1 MGIKR
6 LREIVDQ
13 SSLYRGL
20 SEPSIERI
28 LEVSRIVRVDEG
40 QLLFGHGVLCPGVYV
55 VGEGMIRLV
64 RSGPNGKVH
73 VLRFVKEGGSLGEAA
88 VIGAFPAPVAAV
100 AHAKSECA
108 LFPADAFRELI
119 ERDHALCI
127 EIMKSMAGRVHKLV
141 DLLEDIILRDAMGRV
156 ARYVAEQG
164 TGTGEWMVLPALKQD
179 IARHLNLTSETL
191 SRTLRR
197 LVQARAIEVD
207 GDRLHLTNRE
217 LLEQLASGVG
227 PDC

>member
-1 MGIKR
+1 MAIQR
-6 LREIVDQ
+6 LREIIDH

-28 LEVSRIVRVDEG
+28 LGVSRIVHVEEG
-40 QLLFGHGVLCPGVYV
+40 QELFGHDGLCPGVYV
-55 VGEGMIRLV
+55 VGRGMIRLM

-88 VIGAFPAPVAAV
+88 VIGGFPAPVAAV

-127 EIMKSMAGRVHKLV
+127 EIMKSMSGRVHKLV
-141 DLLEDIILRDAMGRV
+141 DLLEDIILRDAVGRV
-156 ARYVAEQG
+156 ARYVTDQGPAER
-164 TGTGEWMVLPALKQD
+164 EWLVLPALKQD

-191 SRTLRR
+191 SRTFRR
-197 LVQARAIEVD
+197 LVEAGAIEVEA
-207 GDRLHLTNRE
+207 DRLRLTDRDLLVQVAAGAE
-217 LLEQLASGVG
+217 L
-227 PDC
+227 